1 MQAEGNTRTTHD
13 GVVSTLVKGASDG
26 DADAMT
32 TAEPQAGVS
41 GFPFRRRL
49 YPILVLVVFVVWTT
63 YMFAA
68 DQFGLFNEHW
78 PVSLTMVFGSVV
90 AGATPQGGAAVA
102 FPVFTK
108 VLEMPAGDARTFGLM
123 IQSVGMTMAAI
134 TILVRRTPI
143 LPKMVIWSSLG
154 GSLGVILGSTVAT
167 IPAPYPK
174 ILFTLSLT
182 VFAGALVISRWVLDW
197 PVTDRLPA
205 WNTQHAAVFAL
216 VGLVG
221 GIFVAHTGAGVD
233 GMAFVVLTL
242 AYGIDERV
250 STPSTVIVMAV
261 LSVVGFAVQGLVLQD
276 IGVAFDYWLVAVP
289 IVVLGAPL
297 GAFLL
302 TKLSREILIGLILTL
317 ITAEMLSTV
326 FLIDFDSTMVLVTVL
341 VMTTSAALFAL
352 MLMYRRRH
360 TDFTS
365 EPANGSGRPID
376 STTASSADEQLV
388 LEAVER

>member
-1 MQAEGNTRTTHD
+1 MPERPTTD
-13 GVVSTLVKGASDG
+13 RRAFGQV
-26 DADAMT
+26 MT
-32 TAEPQAGVS
+32 TLQRRATAS
-41 GFPFRRRL
+41 TFSIRRRL

-63 YMFAA
+63 YMFAT
-68 DQFGLFNEHW
+68 DSFGLFEENW

-108 VLEMPAGDARTFGLM
+108 VLEMPPGDARTFGLM

-143 LPKMVIWSSLG
+143 LPKMVVWSSLG
-154 GSLGVILGSTVAT
+154 GSVGVVLGSTIAT

-182 VFAGALVISRWVLDW
+182 VFAGALVISRWILDW

-205 WNTQHAAVFAL
+205 WTTNHAAIFAL
-216 VGLVG
+216 VGIVG

-261 LSVVGFAVQGLVLQD
+261 LSVVGFAMHGLVLRD
-276 IGVAFDYWLVAVP
+276 VGVAFDYWLVAVP

-297 GAFLL
+297 GAYLL
-302 TKLSREILIGLILTL
+302 TKLSRELLIGLILVL

-326 FLIDFDSTMVLVTVL
+326 FLINFDRTMITVTIL
-341 VMTTSAALFAL
+341 VMATSALLFAT
-352 MLMYRRRH
+352 MLMYRR
-360 TDFTS
+360 
-365 EPANGSGRPID
+365 
-376 STTASSADEQLV
+376 QLLDNPV
-388 LEAVER
+388 